1 MARKSRKQIN
11 RIDFKVESP
20 SYKSLV
26 GIYVRLS
33 AENNGYKTKDSIQ
46 NQVAFLKEFIEEN
59 KNEFE
64 LIQIYIDNGI
74 TGVHFERQ
82 GWNLLI
88 NDIKIGKINC
98 IVVKDLS
105 RIGRNYIEVGDYLER
120 IFPCLGIRVI
130 AINDNFD
137 SSRQS
142 FCDNMIIPSLINIVN
157 EYYSRDISQK
167 VTKVKKVMQKKGEY
181 IGSILPYGYKRSD
194 KDRKKLIPDP
204 KCADIVKKI
213 FEWYIQ
219 KQSCT
224 SIAQFLNYLSIPS
237 PNSTPEKNKNTGWK
251 AKHITKILTNP
262 IYFGHMIQGKTRCSY
277 FEQNRKLR
285 FLPKEDWIIVKNTH
299 TPLVTQKQFELVYE
313 KLQNNQERKK
323 EIGRKISCKIS
334 PNIQGGWGYKR
345 RKQ

>member
-1 MARKSRKQIN
+1 MARKSRKHVN
-11 RIDFKVESP
+11 KIDFEVKAP

-46 NQVAFLKEFIEEN
+46 NQVEFLKEFIEEN
-59 KNEFE
+59 QNEFE

-74 TGVHFERQ
+74 TGVHFERK

-105 RIGRNYIEVGDYLER
+105 RIGRNDIEVGDYLER

-142 FCDNMIIPSLINIVN
+142 FCENMIMTSLINIVN

-194 KDRKKLIPDP
+194 KDRKKLIPDLE
-204 KCADIVKKI
+204 CADIVKKI
-213 FEWYIQ
+213 FEWRIQ
-219 KQSCT
+219 RQSCT
-224 SIAQFLNYLSIPS
+224 SIAQFLNHLAIPY
-237 PNSTPEKNKNTGWK
+237 PNSTPEKNTGWK
-251 AKHITKILTNP
+251 AKHIIKILTDP
-262 IYFGHMIQGKTRCSY
+262 IYLGHMIQGKTRCSY

-299 TPLVTQKQFELVYE
+299 PPLITEKQFELV
-313 KLQNNQERKK
+313 K
-323 EIGRKISCKIS
+323 EL
-334 PNIQGGWGYKR
+334 NL
-345 RKQ
+345 